1 MDYVQKRRRPKTCQG
16 WTRKFELG
24 DNSDLESNP
33 NLYVTFNVD
42 DEGELFEVFIK
53 RGKAG
58 TKEDVYCEAL
68 ARQVSLSLR
77 CWIDPRDISE
87 QMRGLAGPNPIWE
100 APEIEGQKAI
110 LLLSVPHCV
119 SLAIDEW
126 LAVKAGEITIG

>member
-1 MDYVQKRRRPKTCQG
+1 MSFVQKKKRPKSCLG

-24 DNSDLESNP
+24 NDSETDP
-33 NLYVTFNVD
+33 NLYVTLNVD
-42 DEGELFEVFIK
+42 EEGVLFEVFIK

-77 CWIDPRDISE
+77 CGIDPRDISMH
-87 QMRGLAGPNPIWE
+87 MRGLAGPNPIWE
-100 APEIEGQKAI
+100 APEIEGQKAT

-119 SLAIDEW
+119 SIAIDEW
-126 LAVKAGEITIG
+126 ISGKAGEVTIG